1 MPGNARTATH
11 WPRIMLLW
19 LCGVLAAMQF
29 AKISVAFQQ
38 LQALYTSTAATMGL
52 VLSTVGMVGLVFG
65 VTAGLF
71 APAIGYRR
79 LLLAGMALGALTS
92 GLQAMLPPLWVFFAT
107 RVLEGASQLAVVVAA
122 PTLIVASCG
131 PAHKSIAMGLWSTF
145 VGVAFAIAAAI
156 GPDVIAAT
164 GLSGFLLLH
173 AIGMGLLLLVIV
185 IAVPPDTRDRPHRWP
200 KLTTL
205 LARHAQTYAHLA
217 SSVPGLCFFC
227 YTAMG
232 VALLTLIPLYAEPGK
247 VWLAIVLPLTV
258 TAGTFSAGWVAQ
270 HWVSPLTLVRCAFC
284 GVGMAAAG
292 LWLCFALAW
301 TIAPAAVAL
310 MYAAGVSGGAAYAL
324 IPYLSQ
330 ESLVQARANGAVA
343 QMGNLGSTTG
353 PPLFAA
359 LSAAMGVAGL
369 ALLAMALAA
378 MGTVIATRAMR
389 RLR

>member
-1 MPGNARTATH
+1 
-11 WPRIMLLW
+11 
-19 LCGVLAAMQF
+19 
-29 AKISVAFQQ
+29 
-38 LQALYTSTAATMGL
+38 
-52 VLSTVGMVGLVFG
+52 
-65 VTAGLF
+65 
-71 APAIGYRR
+71 
-79 LLLAGMALGALTS
+79 
-92 GLQAMLPPLWVFFAT
+92 
-107 RVLEGASQLAVVVAA
+107 
-122 PTLIVASCG
+122 
-131 PAHKSIAMGLWSTF
+131 
-145 VGVAFAIAAAI
+145 
-156 GPDVIAAT
+156 
-164 GLSGFLLLH
+164 
-173 AIGMGLLLLVIV
+173 
-185 IAVPPDTRDRPHRWP
+185 
-200 KLTTL
+200 
-205 LARHAQTYAHLA
+205 
-217 SSVPGLCFFC
+217 
-227 YTAMG
+227 MG
-232 VALLTLIPLYAEPGK
+232 VALLTLLPLYAEPGK